1 MANLL
6 ICSLNLTT
14 QSICVL
20 VGKVE
25 NQFPERGRSATLD
38 VVDRDSR
45 EGHAILAFIVSL
57 GEPMTDLNSLALF
70 AKVVEAGSFS
80 EAARRLKMPIS
91 TVSRRIAELED
102 QLGVRLLE
110 RSTRN
115 LRLTELGAE
124 VLEHAVRSAE
134 LNEAVENV
142 VSNRLSDVS
151 GTLKLSA
158 PPSVSDTLLTPLVT
172 AFQASYPNVRVQI
185 LVTERLVDLIAEG
198 VDLAFR
204 LGTLKDSC
212 LVARRV
218 LTYRHQLV
226 ASPSYLKTCKPPKEP
241 RDLFDHRLLTF
252 SHWKPENSWT
262 FVHKN
267 GMDKETL
274 TFQPHFSMN
283 DYTGLAPA
291 LAAGAGIGDLPPV
304 VQPRLIREGRLVEV
318 IPDWRFRTYDL
329 SLVQIG
335 NRHITK
341 PCRLFKDLAVQMAP
355 SLFPDL
361 PT

>member
-1 MANLL
+1 
-6 ICSLNLTT
+6 
-14 QSICVL
+14 
-20 VGKVE
+20 
-25 NQFPERGRSATLD
+25 
-38 VVDRDSR
+38 
-45 EGHAILAFIVSL
+45 
-57 GEPMTDLNSLALF
+57 MTDLNSLALF

-134 LNEAVENV
+134 LNEAVESV

-204 LGTLKDSC
+204 LGVLKDSC

-226 ASPSYLKTCKPPKEP
+226 ASPSYLKTCQPPREP
-241 RDLFDHRLLTF
+241 RDLLDHRLLTF

-267 GMDKETL
+267 GMNKETL
-274 TFQPHFSMN
+274 TFRPHFSMN

-318 IPDWRFRTYDL
+318 VPDWRFRTYDL
-329 SLVQIG
+329 SLVQVG
-335 NRHITK
+335 SRHITK

>member
-1 MANLL
+1 
-6 ICSLNLTT
+6 
-14 QSICVL
+14 
-20 VGKVE
+20 
-25 NQFPERGRSATLD
+25 
-38 VVDRDSR
+38 
-45 EGHAILAFIVSL
+45 
-57 GEPMTDLNSLALF
+57 MTDLNSLALF

-80 EAARRLKMPIS
+80 EAARRLKASIS

-115 LRLTELGAE
+115 LRLTELGE

-134 LNEAVENV
+134 LNAAVESV

-151 GTLKLSA
+151 GTLKLSS

-172 AFQASYPNVRVQI
+172 AFQASYPNVRAQI

-204 LGTLKDSC
+204 LGALKDSC
-212 LVARRV
+212 LVARRL

-226 ASPSYLKTCKPPKEP
+226 ASPSYLKACKPPKGP
-241 RDLFDHRLLTF
+241 KDLLDHRLLTF

-262 FVHKN
+262 FLHKN

-274 TFQPHFSMN
+274 IFQPHISMN
-283 DYTGLAPA
+283 DYIGLAPA
-291 LAAGAGIGDLPPV
+291 LAAGAGIGELPPV
-304 VQPRLIREGRLVEV
+304 VQPGLIREGRLVEV
-318 IPDWRFRTYDL
+318 MPDWRFRTYDL
-329 SLVQIG
+329 SLVQVG
-335 NRHITK
+335 NRHVTK
-341 PCRLFKDLAVQMAP
+341 PCRLFKYLAVKMAP
-355 SLFPDL
+355 SLFRDL